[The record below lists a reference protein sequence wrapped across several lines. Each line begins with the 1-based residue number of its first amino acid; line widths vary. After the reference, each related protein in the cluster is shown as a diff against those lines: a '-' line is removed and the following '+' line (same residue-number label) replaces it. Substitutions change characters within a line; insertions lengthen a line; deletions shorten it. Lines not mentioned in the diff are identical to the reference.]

1 MENIKIK
8 KIGTFTFGFC
18 LIILGISAFL
28 SMFMGTKIL
37 QYTLYAWPIV
47 LILIGVEVLYYNSR
61 ADVTLKYDILG
72 TFLLGIIFIVSIFG
86 SMASQALNEFIQ
98 NKEYYIESF
107 KNMNETH
114 YIQCTE
120 DNIYYN

>member
-1 MENIKIK
+1 
-8 KIGTFTFGFC
+8 
-18 LIILGISAFL
+18 
-28 SMFMGTKIL
+28 MFIGTKIL

-47 LILIGVEVLYYNSR
+47 LVLIGIEVLYYNSR
-61 ADVTLKYDILG
+61 TDITLKYDILG
-72 TFLLGIIFIVSIFG
+72 TFLLGIIFIVSIVG
-86 SMASQALNEFIQ
+86 SMASQVLNEFIQ

-114 YIQCTE
+114 YIQCLE